1 MVAKGWSWASP
12 KSGGRSFFQDAGVQA
27 IGPLA
32 AALRSASVLERY
44 PYVMLAFQAEALN
57 MC

>member
-44 PYVMLAFQAEALN
+44 PYVMLAFQAEAL
-57 MC
+57 